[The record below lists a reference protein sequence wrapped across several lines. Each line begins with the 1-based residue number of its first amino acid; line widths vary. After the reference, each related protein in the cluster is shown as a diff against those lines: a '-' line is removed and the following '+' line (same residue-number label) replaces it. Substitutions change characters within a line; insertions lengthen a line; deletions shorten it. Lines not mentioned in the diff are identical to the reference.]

1 MGKSHD
7 QHLIYV
13 IQTCQNFSGSDE
25 EMGGGNWNGYTTI
38 SVCLYRDLYE
48 VELQLAVVILR
59 NCVLLL
65 EDQLNSKYLIDH
77 PLFSVSLC
85 VVWLTVFDHSL

>member
-1 MGKSHD
+1 MDKSHD

-38 SVCLYRDLYE
+38 DVCLYRDLYV
-48 VELQLAVVILR
+48 VELQIAVVILR

-65 EDQLNSKYLIDH
+65 EDQLNSKWC

-85 VVWLTVFDHSL
+85 VVWLTVYDHSV